1 MRKTIVRTGI
11 GFFVTAI
18 CLLVSGLAY
27 AHHAHQAT
35 ADYAKLVGV
44 TGVVTRFNFTNPHI
58 TVYVQATNPDGTT
71 EEWVGYGSS
80 PAHEVRLGNGASMF
94 KIGQDKITMYG
105 FANRDGRKFMI
116 WVRKVR
122 ESGADVPI
130 YQTEVNDLLAFMK
143 TKHVMSFNAIP
154 ESDKRYVGGKP
165 FQAKNDFPNMTGTK

>member
-1 MRKTIVRTGI
+1 MRKTFVRTGI
-11 GFFVTAI
+11 GIFVLAI

-35 ADYAKLVGV
+35 ADYSKIVGV
-44 TGVVTRFNFTNPHI
+44 TGVVTKFNFTNPHI
-58 TVYVQATNPDGTT
+58 TVYVQATNPDGST

-80 PAHEVRLGNGASMF
+80 PAHEVRLGNNAGMF
-94 KIGQDKITMYG
+94 KIGQDRITMWG

-122 ESGADVPI
+122 ENGADVPV

-143 TKHVMSFNAIP
+143 TKNVKTFNGIP
-154 ESDKRYVGGKP
+154 ESDKRFVGGKP
-165 FQAKNDFPNMTGTK
+165 FQAKSDFPKMTE